1 MISALTKSRSP
12 SYHRRSM
19 LKVALIALVLYVAW
33 EPIRPVRVVTGEAV
47 SFIGQQIAR

>member
-1 MISALTKSRSP
+1 MISALTKPRSP

-33 EPIRPVRVVTGEAV
+33 EPIRPVRVVAGEAV